1 MAFSISMPHTASG
14 WAELPL
20 DIVHELRAM
29 LTERPIKRPELT
41 PEERAHR
48 ITMERLTME
57 RERSALGASGW
68 PR

>member
-14 WAELPL
+14 WAELPRDL
-20 DIVHELRAM
+20 VHELRAI
-29 LTERPIKRPELT
+29 LTVRPIQRPELT

-48 ITMERLTME
+48 IAMERLTME
-57 RERSALGASGW
+57 RERSALRASGW